1 MGFLKRLLG
10 GEQDQAEKAPA
21 EEEAIEYEMFDEDEL
36 PGEAPVPPGHTPVL
50 RIEIDRQSCTGMQDC
65 MRIAPGVFELD
76 EEGIAIVV
84 DASAA
89 TREQLLEAAR
99 ECPTQAIKLYE
110 LDGTQIYPDWM

>member
-1 MGFLKRLLG
+1 MGFLKRLFG
-10 GEQDQAEKAPA
+10 NKEDRQEETMAAEAVD
-21 EEEAIEYEMFDEDEL
+21 YDVFDEDEL
-36 PGEAPVPPGHTPVL
+36 PGEAPAPPGRTPVL
-50 RIEIDRQSCTGMQDC
+50 RIEVDRQSCTGMAEC
-65 MRIAPGVFELD
+65 IRIAPDVFQLD
-76 EEGIAIVV
+76 EENMAVVV

>member
-1 MGFLKRLLG
+1 MGFLRRLFG
-10 GEQDQAEKAPA
+10 SEEAKSGETAA
-21 EEEAIEYEMFDEDEL
+21 EEAVDYALFDEDEL
-36 PGEAPVPPGHTPVL
+36 PGEAPAPPGRTPVL
-50 RIEIDRQSCTGMQDC
+50 RIEVDRQSCTGMAEC
-65 MRIAPGVFELD
+65 IRIAPNVFQLD
-76 EEGIAIVV
+76 EENMAVVV

>member
-1 MGFLKRLLG
+1 MSFLKRLFG
-10 GEQDQAEKAPA
+10 GEEKASIEKA
-21 EEEAIEYEMFDEDEL
+21 LEEVADYTMFDEEEL
-36 PGEAPVPPGHTPVL
+36 PGEAPVPPGRTPVL
-50 RIEIDRQSCTGMQDC
+50 RIEVDRQSCTGMAEC
-65 MRIAPGVFELD
+65 IRIAPGVFELD
-76 EEGIAIVV
+76 EENMAVVV

>member
-1 MGFLKRLLG
+1 
-10 GEQDQAEKAPA
+10 
-21 EEEAIEYEMFDEDEL
+21 MFDEDEL
-36 PGEAPVPPGHTPVL
+36 PGEAPAPPGRTPVL
-50 RIEIDRQSCTGMQDC
+50 RIEIDRQSCTGMAEC
-65 MRIAPGVFELD
+65 IRIAPNVFELD
-76 EEGIAIVV
+76 EENIAIVV

>member
-1 MGFLKRLLG
+1 MGFLKRLFG
-10 GEQDQAEKAPA
+10 GEKEEGEVTAADKAVD
-21 EEEAIEYEMFDEDEL
+21 YTMFDEDEL
-36 PGEAPVPPGHTPVL
+36 PGEAPAPPGRTPVL
-50 RIEIDRQSCTGMQDC
+50 RIEIDRQSCTGMAEC
-65 MRIAPGVFELD
+65 IRIAPNVFELD
-76 EEGIAIVV
+76 EENIAIVV